1 MNKSIFIT
9 GTDTDIGKTFVSVG
23 LCLAL
28 ENKGLKVGY
37 FKPFQSGAKDGFAPD
52 IQELKKYSNSIKTKY
67 SYLFKGDVSPHLA
80 SILGNIEVDINK
92 VKKDLE
98 NFKKENDFVIIE
110 GAGGLYCPAI
120 KEKLFADIIKDLNQE
135 IIIVTTPNLGRI
147 NHALMTIDCAKQNGI
162 KIKGL
167 IINSMPE
174 EKTLSQ
180 ENFIKELKM
189 FTDIEILGII
199 PQIKNLTKENLTKV
213 FSEIYRTGKFDIN
226 IS

>member
-28 ENKGLKVGY
+28 ENKNLKIGY
-37 FKPFQSGAKDGFAPD
+37 FKPFQSGAKNNLAPD
-52 IQELKKYSNSIKTKY
+52 IEELKKYSSSISPLY
-67 SYLFKGDVSPHLA
+67 SYLFEGDVSPHLA
-80 SILGNIEVDINK
+80 SILADIEVSIDK
-92 VKKDLE
+92 VRNDLD
-98 NFKKENDFVIIE
+98 NFKNKNDFVVIE

-120 KEKLFADIIKDLNQE
+120 KGKLFSDIIKELNEE

-147 NHALMTIDCAKQNGI
+147 NHTLMTIDCAKNQGL

-167 IINSMPE
+167 IINSMPK

-180 ENFIKELKM
+180 QNFIKELKM

-199 PQIKNLTKENLTKV
+199 PKLKNPTKE
-213 FSEIYRTGKFDIN
+213 DIIN
-226 IS
+226 AFNPIIEKYFQ

>member
-23 LCLAL
+23 LCLTL

-37 FKPFQSGAKDGFAPD
+37 FKPFQSGVKDGIAPD
-52 IQELKKYSNSIKTKY
+52 IEELKKYSNSIKTCY
-67 SYLFKGDVSPHLA
+67 SYLFEGEVSPYLA
-80 SILGNIEVDINK
+80 SVLSNIEVDINK
-92 VKKDLE
+92 VKNDLE
-98 NFKKENDFVIIE
+98 NFKKENDLVVIE

-120 KEKLFADIIKDLNQE
+120 KGKLFADVISKLNQE

-147 NHALMTIDCAKQNGI
+147 NHTLMTIDCARQKGI
-162 KIKGL
+162 KIKGI

-174 EKTLSQ
+174 NKTQSQ

-189 FTDIEILGII
+189 FCDIEILGVI
-199 PQIKNLTKENLTKV
+199 PKMENLIK
-213 FSEIYRTGKFDIN
+213 EDIIKTN
-226 IS
+226 YQILY